1 MVVMGTKGVFPRCR
15 SRHHVL
21 RIPLEIATLLLVRRA
36 KVEIAAAEI
45 AVADDVVDDEV
56 EGPFLLACVAVGQ
69 VLGVDHIPAD
79 EEPCSCEQLAFRRLA
94 DIQSNIFRETLL
106 KQEHLIG

>member
-1 MVVMGTKGVFPRCR
+1 MYLPGVVADATSSESLFLEDQLFV
-15 SRHHVL
+15 
-21 RIPLEIATLLLVRRA
+21 EIATLLLVRSA

-56 EGPFLLACVAVGQ
+56 EGAFLFTCVAVGQ
-69 VLGVDHIPAD
+69 VLGVDHILAD
-79 EEPCSCEQLAFRRLA
+79 EEPSSSKQLAFGRLA
-94 DIQSNIFRETLL
+94 DIEGNVVRETLL

>member
-1 MVVMGTKGVFPRCR
+1 M
-15 SRHHVL
+15 
-21 RIPLEIATLLLVRRA
+21 LLVRRA

-79 EEPCSCEQLAFRRLA
+79 EEPCSSWLLH
-94 DIQSNIFRETLL
+94 QS
-106 KQEHLIG
+106 